1 LCLLVAACSAG
12 NDGTSPTESARTQAA
27 STGTI
32 GVAIEFRS
40 TPDPPEAGSNAFEVT
55 VRRPNGSLVPDANVT
70 AVFSMPAM
78 PSMNMPAMRSEA
90 PLTPVGDG
98 RYRGAGELSM
108 GGTWNV
114 SITATENGKQIG
126 VRKFS
131 VVATK

>member
-1 LCLLVAACSAG
+1 LCLLVATCSTG
-12 NDGTSPTESARTQAA
+12 NDLTSTTESARTQAA
-27 STGTI
+27 SAGNV
-32 GVAIEFRS
+32 GVALEFRS
-40 TPDPPEAGSNAFEVT
+40 TPDPPEAGTNELEVT
-55 VRRPNGSLVPDANVT
+55 VRRPDGSLMPDANVT

-98 RYRGAGELSM
+98 RYRGTGELAM

-114 SITATENGKQIG
+114 SITATENGQQIG

-131 VVATK
+131 IVAK